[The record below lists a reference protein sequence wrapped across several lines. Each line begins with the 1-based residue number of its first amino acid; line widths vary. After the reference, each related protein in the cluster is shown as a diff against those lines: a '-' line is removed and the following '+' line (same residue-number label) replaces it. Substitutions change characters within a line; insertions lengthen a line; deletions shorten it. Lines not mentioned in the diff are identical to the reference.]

1 MDGSDG
7 WINLCVCAPQH
18 ATPNQIDHPSYIHPF
33 PVQAN
38 KAREM
43 TNRLHA
49 HARKKPKNEI
59 KPGRANKLRSEAAGE
74 ENGSNEQSNRL
85 SIQIIARPRKREIG
99 ERQ

>member
-1 MDGSDG
+1 M
-7 WINLCVCAPQH
+7 CATTCH
-18 ATPNQIDHPSYIHPF
+18 TEPNRPPIVYPSLPRASKQSKGDDKQVALI
-33 PVQAN
+33 
-38 KAREM
+38 
-43 TNRLHA
+43 HA